1 MIIDDTLLY
10 LGGLSA
16 VLVIMIIYIMLKDAE
31 QSKKVRYLEH
41 SIDKLHNQLYTLE
54 SEFKSFQNK
63 TRLDAQNQTKQYSND
78 EIAQMIKQEV
88 GTILGPISQ
97 ALNDTETSMKE
108 FQSSMQN
115 RFDNVEN
122 HVKQTVMMPQTSKND
137 EDKIVSMY
145 KNGYSI
151 DEIAKH
157 FRIGAGEVELIIK
170 FSSLNNA

>member
-1 MIIDDTLLY
+1 
-10 LGGLSA
+10 
-16 VLVIMIIYIMLKDAE
+16 MLKDGE

-63 TRLDAQNQTKQYSND
+63 TRLDAQNQTQQYSNE
-78 EIAQMIKQEV
+78 EIASMIKQEV